1 MPSGTFEGIEVA
13 VTSLE
18 GARIAILVQNLPV
31 PFDRRVWQE
40 ATSLHAAGA
49 DVTVVCPSDDRHP
62 AGEFSIDGVTVLRYR
77 APAEAKGILGYVNE
91 YGLSLT
97 RMSAAFKRALK
108 DGPFDVVHFCNPPDL
123 LYRVAKRAKR
133 RDGSVL
139 VFDQHDLGPELVE
152 AKHMPLTKLLVF
164 VARQFERRT
173 YAWADHVISTNESY
187 KEIAESRGGFAPD
200 EVTVIRS
207 GPYRSWADET
217 SNSPQAD
224 ERWRNGRR
232 FLIGYVG
239 VMGRQE
245 GIEYLIDAVDIL
257 SGERGIDV
265 QLALVGSG
273 PDRDR
278 LEAISRERGLGG
290 RVAFLGRLSD
300 EDLRSVLASADVC
313 VNPDEVNKM
322 NDLSTMNK
330 IIEYMALGCPDR
342 PVRRQRG
349 KVLGAGRVVVRG
361 ARQRRPQLRR
371 RDPARPRGRR
381 APCGD
386 ERPRA
391 GAVPE
396 RAVLGDPG
404 GEARRHVSPARGPG
418 SLALDD
424 RRRTQRIPLAGRAA
438 PPTYQGGGRTSLDRC
453 EGRYAIAVGHP
464 RDDQA
469 ILPAGKFDVPAAW
482 GGDGVHIKRSRRR
495 S

>member
-13 VTSLE
+13 VISLE

-278 LEAISRERGLGG
+278 LEAVSRERGLGG

-330 IIEYMALGCPDR
+330 IIEYMALGCPIVQFDVKEGR
-342 PVRRQRG
+342 FSAQDASLYAERDNDARSFADAIQR
-349 KVLGAGRVVVRG
+349 VLEDDG
-361 ARQRRPQLRR
+361 LR
-371 RDPARPRGRR
+371 AAMSARGR
-381 APCGD
+381 
-386 ERPRA
+386 ERFRNELCWEIQA
-391 GAVPE
+391 EKLVATY
-396 RAVLGDPG
+396 
-404 GEARRHVSPARGPG
+404 RRLV
-418 SLALDD
+418 
-424 RRRTQRIPLAGRAA
+424 
-438 PPTYQGGGRTSLDRC
+438 
-453 EGRYAIAVGHP
+453 
-464 RDDQA
+464 DQA
-469 ILPAGKFDVPAAW
+469 
-482 GGDGVHIKRSRRR
+482 RSRSTTVAAR
-495 S
+495 SASH